1 MIYRFW
7 YFFRETGVSL
17 WRNLSLT
24 LAAILTVGISLSL
37 VGTSLLVREGAERA
51 TAQFQEGVE
60 FIVFMNADATPEQDA
75 AIRDVLDTS
84 PAISGFAYVDKLAAY
99 EEFRGLFSDKPELL
113 DSVTPDVM
121 PPSYRIVPADPDS
134 ANVAELARQFSAQP
148 GVREVATATDAIRQI
163 EAFSTRVSQVLLVA
177 AVVLVAVSALLI
189 LNTVFTAIGAR
200 RGEIEVRKLVGATN
214 WFVRIPFMLEGT
226 IHGLIGAALA
236 IPALFLV
243 EDQVLS
249 YFQESDV
256 VPLFRG
262 FAVPDGYVWD
272 TSIWLLLLG
281 GAVGM
286 FGSAVAVTR
295 YLDV

>member
-1 MIYRFW
+1 M
-7 YFFRETGVSL
+7 
-17 WRNLSLT
+17 
-24 LAAILTVGISLSL
+24 
-37 VGTSLLVREGAERA
+37 
-51 TAQFQEGVE
+51 
-60 FIVFMNADATPEQDA
+60 
-75 AIRDVLDTS
+75 
-84 PAISGFAYVDKLAAY
+84 
-99 EEFRGLFSDKPELL
+99 
-113 DSVTPDVM
+113 
-121 PPSYRIVPADPDS
+121 
-134 ANVAELARQFSAQP
+134 
-148 GVREVATATDAIRQI
+148 
-163 EAFSTRVSQVLLVA
+163 
-177 AVVLVAVSALLI
+177 
-189 LNTVFTAIGAR
+189 
-200 RGEIEVRKLVGATN
+200 KLVGATN

-226 IHGLIGAALA
+226 IHGLVGAALA